1 MRLRQAFL
9 RRRPAVIEPLE
20 TPRRPLRNR
29 QSKVRRQGIP
39 RIHPIHA
46 TVSSSQIP
54 FVIEINPQ
62 PLYEE
67 RLASHFRLRLWQCKS
82 PQGFPGS
89 QAIPAGSEPEF
100 KPSLYLRYD
109 SPIDAVAD
117 RADHDWERT
126 IRAYQKHLE
135 RFSKGM
141 NERVRDLAERLC
153 LHDAELLSFQEED
166 VSARPSNEPSFYPGV
181 ATLSLKSEGKIVS
194 LIYLLGDEVEESPP
208 PKVWPFSNSRT
219 HWLYDEIDL
228 VDLGKHRL
236 YRHRILLSDGRVI
249 SIAFYDVVV
258 HLFAH

>member
-1 MRLRQAFL
+1 MARKKSTS
-9 RRRPAVIEPLE
+9 PASATPTIQSGAYEATLGPNGSVIKGKP
-20 TPRRPLRNR
+20 
-29 QSKVRRQGIP
+29 V
-39 RIHPIHA
+39 
-46 TVSSSQIP
+46 
-54 FVIEINPQ
+54 
-62 PLYEE
+62 
-67 RLASHFRLRLWQCKS
+67 
-82 PQGFPGS
+82 S
-89 QAIPAGSEPEF
+89 QAQVRMKFF
-100 KPSLYLRYD
+100 KPSLYLRYN

-166 VSARPSNEPSFYPGV
+166 VSTRPSNEPSFYPGV

-228 VDLGKHRL
+228 VDPGKHRL
-236 YRHRILLSDGRVI
+236 YQHRILLSDGRVI

>member
-1 MRLRQAFL
+1 MEATTAAPHIVARDQTLCPISNLIRE
-9 RRRPAVIEPLE
+9 RPEVIRSMKPLIE
-20 TPRRPLRNR
+20 GP
-29 QSKVRRQGIP
+29 SKVRMK
-39 RIHPIHA
+39 
-46 TVSSSQIP
+46 
-54 FVIEINPQ
+54 F
-62 PLYEE
+62 
-67 RLASHFRLRLWQCKS
+67 
-82 PQGFPGS
+82 
-89 QAIPAGSEPEF
+89 F
-100 KPSLYLRYD
+100 KPSLYLRYN

-141 NERVRDLAERLC
+141 NERVRNLAERLC

-166 VSARPSNEPSFYPGV
+166 VSTRPSNKPSFYPGV

-228 VDLGKHRL
+228 VDPGKHRL
-236 YRHRILLSDGRVI
+236 YQHRILLSDGRVI

-258 HLFAH
+258 HLFSEQDPEPAIISRRRA